1 MRDAYHTAAAAA
13 GGFVYWWRRSLQLRV
28 VTSTLILST
37 LVVLVLGLV
46 LVSQITARLLD
57 DKVNAATEEVE
68 RARAT
73 VQRELA

>member
-57 DKVNAATEEVE
+57 DKVNAATEEV
-68 RARAT
+68 
-73 VQRELA
+73 